1 MRDSDGSEIQKW
13 ILERLLNSQWCFS
26 QIKKEVHDPGS
37 NPLPLDR
44 VAKVL
49 SNCATRFT
57 GPQPSVLIY
66 KQNGGL
72 FVYRSKIQTNTDIL
86 MKNGWPDAAN
96 SVCYSDFHFYT
107 FSIFKTI
114 QITIFI
120 LTTRGRQK
128 PIFFSHSFRLGLFG
142 TPSTMEIVRWVA
154 YQSVGGQYPFHAK
167 ASGMVLTFKSNGLF
181 IRLVP

>member
-1 MRDSDGSEIQKW
+1 MRDFDDSEIQKW
-13 ILERLLNSQWCFS
+13 ILERLLNNQWCFS
-26 QIKKEVHDPGS
+26 QTKKEVHDPGS

-49 SNCATRFT
+49 SNCATKFT

-66 KQNGGL
+66 KRNGGL
-72 FVYRSKIQTNTDIL
+72 FVYRSKTQTNTDIL

-120 LTTRGRQK
+120 FDHWMAPETK
-128 PIFFSHSFRLGLFG
+128 HFFYHSFRYGLFG
-142 TPSTMEIVRWVA
+142 TPTK
-154 YQSVGGQYPFHAK
+154 FHPYMMFLSKNIGNNSQMLRAFVNNENTP
-167 ASGMVLTFKSNGLF
+167 MKSQN
-181 IRLVP
+181 